1 MPNPRELSQFGSFVE
16 VNDTNKNIGIATT
29 GTPFVGIGTLSPEE
43 KLHVVGNLR
52 VDGDINISGV
62 GTFSELDTVSKIGI
76 NSGGT
81 QVGVVTTLNFIG
93 AGNTFLYNASTNTI
107 DISIQSGSSNVSVDT
122 FGAIGDFFTDDTTA
136 IQATLDFLES
146 RGGGLAQLESGKR
159 YRITSRISIGSSCGI
174 VGDGTPSLYA
184 VASGFD
190 NNDTANWFTTPP
202 ADNAVVLDLTIAK
215 TYNQTLRGFKIES
228 EQQDGRK
235 LIVINARN
243 CQDLTVENLEIFNFP
258 MCYVMVLDSVVGSS
272 HIRGNY
278 VHDCTDSVNE
288 GQHAV
293 INIDDNRV
301 NDVSSS
307 NIHITNNTFKN
318 HTVKLDSRGAME
330 SDGITI
336 SGAYS
341 SSAGVSSSIIV
352 TNNIIDNV
360 GEGIDTYGHHGIIS
374 DNVIKNTHNFGLKII
389 HGASYNVFQGNTIF
403 NTGIAG
409 IVLGQSD
416 VSGVGNTKENII
428 DGNIVTNVDYK
439 SQWNTT
445 QRTACIKM
453 DANDQKP
460 FVPTDTLVT
469 NNILNPGQYG
479 QWAILNQVD
488 CVRTVLMNNRMINQG
503 QFSDGDGQKGFIKND
518 RTDSVIVNYGIGTT
532 NPSYIQTNNNLGIGS
547 TAPISELD
555 VSGGYT
561 LNNTTVEN
569 FGLAIKKRSATGR
582 FTLGQDTVRVG
593 VAVSTITVGAR
604 SGDIVVNVGDYSLNP
619 LTVN

>member
-16 VNDTNKNIGIATT
+16 INDTTKNIGIATT
-29 GTPFVGIGTLSPEE
+29 GTPYVGIGTLIPQE

-52 VDGDINISGV
+52 VDGGFNLSGV
-62 GTFSELDTVSKIGI
+62 LTASQFTGTANIGI
-76 NSGGT
+76 QSGGT
-81 QVGVVTTLNFIG
+81 IVGVVSTLNFIG
-93 AGNTFLYNASTNTI
+93 AGNTFLYDASTNTI

-190 NNDTANWFTTPP
+190 NNGTSGFFTNPP
-202 ADNAVVLDLTIAK
+202 ANNAVVLDLTIAK

-228 EQQDGRK
+228 EQQDNRT
-235 LIVINARN
+235 LYVIRARN

-258 MCYVMVLDSVVGSS
+258 QCYVMVLDSVVGSS

-301 NDVSSS
+301 NNVSSS

-336 SGAYS
+336 SGAYT
-341 SSAGVSSSIIV
+341 SSAGVSSSIII

-360 GEGIDTYGHHGIIS
+360 GEGIDTYGHHCIIS
-374 DNVIKNTHNFGLKII
+374 DNIIKNTHNFGLKII

-416 VSGVGNTKENII
+416 ISGVGNTKENII
-428 DGNIVTNVDYK
+428 DANIVTNVDYK
-439 SQWNTT
+439 NQWNTT
-445 QRTACIKM
+445 QRTACIKL

-479 QWAILNQVD
+479 QWAIQNQVD

-503 QFSDGDGQKGFIKND
+503 QFSDGDGQKGYIKDD

-532 NPSYIQTNNNLGIGS
+532 NPSYIKTNNNLGIGS

-555 VSGGYT
+555 LKGNYT
-561 LNNTTVEN
+561 LNNTTIQN
-569 FGLAIKKRSATGR
+569 FGIPIQQRSATGR
-582 FTLGQDTVRVG
+582 YVLGQNVVRVG
-593 VAVSTITVGAR
+593 VAVSTITVTTR
-604 SGDIVVNVGDYSLNP
+604 SGIATVNIGDFGLHS
-619 LTVN
+619 LTVK